1 LVPITRIVTFL
12 IIFVTLFI
20 LPGCNIEDEPQGL
33 GGNMHSPCG
42 GIAIIAK
49 SKADCNTKIVF
60 KDYINEFTF
69 TGIQSAYY
77 KLGPV
82 CKQNMLFIKFFNSVH
97 DHNEPNY
104 EFGFYLPQFSNDEFF
119 KIDTF
124 QIDTIHYGE
133 SRLTGSHSKPIY
145 DANVIFIWDEVS
157 LNDSIYYGKGKFII
171 NKKIPVN
178 YPATY
183 FFPEQEISFEL
194 CKP

>member
-1 LVPITRIVTFL
+1 MSIVRIFQFLVVF
-12 IIFVTLFI
+12 FTL
-20 LPGCNIEDEPQGL
+20 LYLSGCSIEEEPQGL
-33 GGNMHSPCG
+33 GGNSFSPCG

-49 SKADCNTKIVF
+49 SKADCKTNIVF
-60 KDYINEFTF
+60 KDYVNEYTF

-104 EFGFYLPQFSNDEFF
+104 EFGFYLPQFSNKEFF

-133 SRLTGSHSKPIY
+133 SRLTGSHSKPVY
-145 DANVIFIWDEVS
+145 DANVVFIWDEVS
-157 LNDSIYYGKGKFII
+157 LNDSVYSGRGKFII

-183 FFPEQEISFEL
+183 FFPEQEISFEF